1 MRVLEPF
8 RPRFTAP
15 DLEPFVVLA
24 AAPGEPTPREIR
36 AIQAL
41 RLAHVGYRN
50 RDNPLIRQQLP
61 HRDEHELAAAA
72 DRLGWASWED
82 RNAVVPHAGPSLTPT
97 ESDQAGCGSPPRGEP
112 LSVWTAPEFPE
123 SPDSPGPFTGATSA
137 FYALWSGQ
145 ILT

>member
-1 MRVLEPF
+1 MLRVGSLPGSLMRVLEPF

-82 RNAVVPHAGPSLTPT
+82 RNAVARVTAVGVNRPGVSGVSGLAGAVHCGQIGMLRRSVRPIA
-97 ESDQAGCGSPPRGEP
+97 QRGSPC
-112 LSVWTAPEFPE
+112 
-123 SPDSPGPFTGATSA
+123 TG
-137 FYALWSGQ
+137 
-145 ILT
+145 

>member
-1 MRVLEPF
+1 MLRVGSLPGSLMRVLEPF

-41 RLAHVGYRN
+41 RLAHVGYRI

-82 RNAVVPHAGPSLTPT
+82 RNAVVPHACPSLTPT
-97 ESDQAGCGSPPRGEP
+97 ESDQAGCGSPPRG
-112 LSVWTAPEFPE
+112 
-123 SPDSPGPFTGATSA
+123 
-137 FYALWSGQ
+137 
-145 ILT
+145 